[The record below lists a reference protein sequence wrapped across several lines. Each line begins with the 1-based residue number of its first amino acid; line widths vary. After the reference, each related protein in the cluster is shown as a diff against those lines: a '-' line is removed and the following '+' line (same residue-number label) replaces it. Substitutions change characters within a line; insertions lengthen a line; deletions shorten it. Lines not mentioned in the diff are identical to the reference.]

1 MNKKLIPTA
10 FLASLAVAGCDGNDE
25 PTGPRVDT
33 FINDTSSGSDTATS
47 SDTSTGGS
55 DTTTPPDTNQAAG
68 TVKALQ
74 VEAESVTCNATG
86 IVDVNPFSTL
96 TNAVVIS
103 PKFDASPSAQ
113 PNTFTGYYVADQDGG
128 SYSGITIRVPVALAA
143 DLVPGDVV
151 DLTGQLKEAFCLTQL
166 DVATLTEKTPVSPL
180 APVAVANAADLNNEA
195 YESMLVKLSNVT
207 VTKASAEGGWK
218 VGDLEVGFQFDE
230 FISFVDGGTYD
241 ITGVVRF
248 AFGKYQLVPRYA
260 TDVVKLGGGTTTAI
274 TDIQGAS
281 ISTVCPEPAPQ
292 FQNGVAGVELAGV
305 VVTPRFNVTQS
316 LHGYVVSDGTTAP
329 FSAVIVT
336 VPGNLNTNFVAGD
349 EVKVTGDHQEYYCQ
363 TQFRAS
369 AIEKTGGPANVP
381 APASLAKNASAEDLE
396 KHEGLLV
403 ELTDVSVTGDDGYG
417 AAQTDAG
424 VLIDKTLMGEAFTA
438 PASGTK
444 LSKVRGIVTFRFNA
458 YRVSP
463 RGADDIVVAP

>member
-1 MNKKLIPTA
+1 MNTKRLPTA
-10 FLASLAVAGCDGNDE
+10 ILASLALAGCDGNDE
-25 PTGPRVDT
+25 PTGPRIDT
-33 FINDTSSGSDTATS
+33 FIGDTTSDTSAP
-47 SDTSTGGS
+47 SDTSTS
-55 DTTTPPDTNQAAG
+55 TPDTTTPPDTVQTAG

-74 VEAESVTCNATG
+74 VEAESVTCDPAS

-96 TNAVVIS
+96 TGAVVIS
-103 PKFDASPSAQ
+103 PKFDASPTAQ
-113 PNTFTGYYVADQDGG
+113 PNTFDGFYVADQDGG

-166 DVATLTEKTPVSPL
+166 DVATLTEKTPVTPL
-180 APVAVANAADLNNEA
+180 APVAVGNPADLNNEA
-195 YESMLVKLSNVT
+195 YESMLVKVSNVT
-207 VTKASAEGGWK
+207 VTKASEQGGWK
-218 VGDLEVGFQFDE
+218 IGDLEVGFQFDD
-230 FISFVDGGTYD
+230 FIAFTDGAAFD

-260 TDVVKLGGGTTTAI
+260 TDVVKLGGGTVTAI
-274 TDIQGAS
+274 TDIQGAA
-281 ISTVCPEPAPQ
+281 ISTTCPEPAPQ
-292 FQNGVAGVELAGV
+292 FQNGAAGVELAGT
-305 VVTPRFNVTQS
+305 VTTARFNVTQT
-316 LHGYVVSDGTTAP
+316 LHGYIVSDGTTAP
-329 FSAVIVT
+329 FSSLIVT
-336 VPGNLNTNFVAGD
+336 VPSNLNTNFVAGD
-349 EVKVTGDHQEYYCQ
+349 VVKVTGDHQEYYCQ

-369 AIEKTGGPANVP
+369 AIEKTGGPSPVP
-381 APASLAKNASAEDLE
+381 APAALAKNASAEDLE

-403 ELTDVSVTGDDGYG
+403 ELSDVNVTGDDGYG

-424 VLIDKTLMGEAFTA
+424 VLIDKTLMGDAFVT

-463 RGADDIVVAP
+463 RGADDLVTGN